1 MPYCRV
7 LQPAV
12 GIIPGNSR
20 YLADIKLGLFN
31 NSQRDRHLP
40 EVILTDFLLFC
51 CMAAFAIGVVIAAA
65 SIIG

>member
-1 MPYCRV
+1 MPYRLV

-20 YLADIKLGLFN
+20 YLADIKLGLFI

-40 EVILTDFLLFC
+40 EVHC
-51 CMAAFAIGVVIAAA
+51 Q
-65 SIIG
+65 S